1 MSDYINDMSGS
12 YVDPDNSYSTLDKY
26 NLITN
31 MKFVNQKHIPASN
44 FPTLPKISTEQD
56 VSVLTY
62 NTTEPY
68 PIVDKAYGSSCL
80 PQSYYVGKCPTNQFV
95 KDLSNFQNVK
105 PTPTPKSKQLKNMPL
120 LIEVVIEEGLKGV
133 MYRVNTSSLPASIQD
148 LFKQHTK
155 TNDLTNPIYVKKSKS
170 SKSGGA
176 DVYQFFEQVN
186 GKGKLRKLKVKL
198 PTVQFVSKSPKKP
211 IGKTGFEEGGIMKY
225 AINSHGHKSSNEGT
239 SVESMQTPPTQMKF
253 PSQQPMKS
261 PMQTPP
267 MMKSPTQTPPMK
279 SPMQTP
285 PMKFPTQ
292 TPSMKSPMQTPPMKF
307 PTQTPPMKSPMQTP
321 PMKFPT
327 QTPSMKSPMMKSQ
340 TNSNGAS
347 MKSPMMKSQTQNF
360 NSMSS

>member
-95 KDLSNFQNVK
+95 KDLSNHQNVK

-155 TNDLTNPIYVKKSKS
+155 NHDLTNPIYVQRS
-170 SKSGGA
+170 SKSGA
-176 DVYQFFEQVN
+176 HAYQFFEQV
-186 GKGKLRKLKVKL
+186 KGKLRKLRLKL
-198 PTVQFVSKSPKKP
+198 PTVQFVSRSPKKP

-225 AINSHGHKSSNEGT
+225 AINSHGHKSSNKGS
-239 SVESMQTPPTQMKF
+239 SVESTQTPPMKFPMQTPMQTPPMMKSPTQTPPM
-253 PSQQPMKS
+253 MKS

-267 MMKSPTQTPPMK
+267 MMKSPTQTP
-279 SPMQTP
+279 S
-285 PMKFPTQ
+285 MKFPTQ
-292 TPSMKSPMQTPPMKF
+292 TPSMKF
-307 PTQTPPMKSPMQTP
+307 PT
-321 PMKFPT
+321 PT
-327 QTPSMKSPMMKSQ
+327 SSIKSPMMKSQ
-340 TNSNGAS
+340 TNSNGAP
-347 MKSPMMKSQTQNF
+347 MKSPMMKSQTN
-360 NSMSS
+360 